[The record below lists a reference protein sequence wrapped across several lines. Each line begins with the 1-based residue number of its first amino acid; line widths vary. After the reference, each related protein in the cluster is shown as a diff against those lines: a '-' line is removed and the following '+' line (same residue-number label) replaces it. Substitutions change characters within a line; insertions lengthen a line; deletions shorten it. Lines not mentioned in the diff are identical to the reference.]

1 MTLAALSADHV
12 DHDDDGLITVAEA
25 RAAIRVSSPVLAA
38 AFAPLIDRPVL
49 ADAVQV
55 ELGALETLI
64 SAVDAQRVNRSAD
77 RRGDPWLYFYEDF
90 LTVYDPEERR
100 QAGVYFT
107 PIDVV
112 RAMTRMTDQI
122 LVERFG
128 RRLGF
133 ADPQVVTLDPATG
146 TGTFPLA
153 VIESAVRRA
162 VQARGPA
169 GEPQAAA
176 NLSRNLHAFELL
188 PGPYSVAHLR
198 ITQRL
203 RALSS
208 GEIGAARVVLTDT
221 LESPL
226 GGSDQ
231 HEFFGDAET
240 LAQEQERARQVKLD
254 QHVTVV
260 IGNPPYR
267 RVERQSEGRGTGG
280 WVVDGRVPGRT
291 DERSLFADIY
301 DVANANTIFSHIANL
316 YNLYVYFWRW
326 ALWKAFEAH
335 GDGPGV
341 VAFITGSSWLT
352 GPGFIGLRQLVREL
366 CDEAWVLDLG
376 GDNRGAHP
384 EENVFAIE
392 TPVAVVI
399 LVRDGATD
407 RSRPAQIHYRRI
419 RGTTEQKL
427 TAMRELA
434 DSESPLT
441 GEWIEPATD
450 WFAPFVPSTGDAQW
464 AALPLL
470 SDIFPWQQPGCKF
483 GRTWPIAPTI
493 EMLEARWRSFAAA
506 PISDKPDLFF
516 TASSG
521 RNIHTSVGRLGRLA
535 DTDAETEHQPI
546 SRYGYRSFDR
556 QWAFQDPRLTNLERP
571 SLWQSVSNQQIFMCS
586 LLTGRISS
594 GPALTVSA
602 HVPDLHFYRGSYG
615 GKDVIPLYRDAS
627 ARVPN
632 ITAGFLDA
640 LATEIGIPSP
650 SPEDMASYAYAILSS
665 LAYQERFAGALET
678 PGLRLP
684 ITTDADLWQEAV
696 DLGGQLL
703 WLHTYAERFQD
714 PSRNQGTHVP
724 QVEGVEWAQPVTTIP
739 ADPTAIVYDPDAQ
752 ELRVGDGL
760 ISGVRSDVWDFSVT
774 GMQVIQKWLGYRTS
788 APPGRAST
796 SSSALDRMRPS
807 DWPDEWNDELLDLV
821 RVLTRTLDLQ
831 PLASDL
837 LTRICDGPLVD
848 SESLPTPSDRE
859 RKPPATEHA
868 PTFDFG

>member
-1 MTLAALSADHV
+1 MSFQELAEEYATAVRIAARASIDAEEEAQLTTPVSVLLSGVAAEAGLGNLRFVRETRLEQTRPDFAAVVSNGPRTQQKGFVELKAPSVSVDTATWTGRNARQWERMTLAALSADHV
-12 DHDDDGLITVAEA
+12 DHDDDGLLTVAEA

-49 ADAVQV
+49 AAAVQV

-64 SAVDAQRVNRSAD
+64 SAVDAERVNRSAD

-90 LTVYDPEERR
+90 LTVYDPDERR

-153 VIESAVRRA
+153 VIESSVRRA
-162 VQARGPA
+162 VEARGPA

-240 LAQEQERARQVKLD
+240 LAQEQERARHIKLD

-267 RVERQSEGRGTGG
+267 RVERLSEGRGTGG
-280 WVVDGRVPGRT
+280 WVVDGQVPGRA
-291 DERSLFADIY
+291 DNRSLFADIY

-335 GDGPGV
+335 GNGPGV

-376 GDNRGAHP
+376 GG
-384 EENVFAIE
+384 
-392 TPVAVVI
+392 
-399 LVRDGATD
+399 
-407 RSRPAQIHYRRI
+407 
-419 RGTTEQKL
+419 
-427 TAMRELA
+427 
-434 DSESPLT
+434 
-441 GEWIEPATD
+441 
-450 WFAPFVPSTGDAQW
+450 
-464 AALPLL
+464 
-470 SDIFPWQQPGCKF
+470 
-483 GRTWPIAPTI
+483 
-493 EMLEARWRSFAAA
+493 
-506 PISDKPDLFF
+506 
-516 TASSG
+516 
-521 RNIHTSVGRLGRLA
+521 
-535 DTDAETEHQPI
+535 
-546 SRYGYRSFDR
+546 
-556 QWAFQDPRLTNLERP
+556 
-571 SLWQSVSNQQIFMCS
+571 
-586 LLTGRISS
+586 
-594 GPALTVSA
+594 
-602 HVPDLHFYRGSYG
+602 
-615 GKDVIPLYRDAS
+615 
-627 ARVPN
+627 
-632 ITAGFLDA
+632 
-640 LATEIGIPSP
+640 
-650 SPEDMASYAYAILSS
+650 
-665 LAYQERFAGALET
+665 
-678 PGLRLP
+678 
-684 ITTDADLWQEAV
+684 
-696 DLGGQLL
+696 
-703 WLHTYAERFQD
+703 
-714 PSRNQGTHVP
+714 
-724 QVEGVEWAQPVTTIP
+724 
-739 ADPTAIVYDPDAQ
+739 
-752 ELRVGDGL
+752 
-760 ISGVRSDVWDFSVT
+760 
-774 GMQVIQKWLGYRTS
+774 
-788 APPGRAST
+788 
-796 SSSALDRMRPS
+796 
-807 DWPDEWNDELLDLV
+807 
-821 RVLTRTLDLQ
+821 
-831 PLASDL
+831 
-837 LTRICDGPLVD
+837 
-848 SESLPTPSDRE
+848 
-859 RKPPATEHA
+859 
-868 PTFDFG
+868 